1 MSFVPVPCRSK
12 QNEMIKFLL
21 FAITIRNS
29 FGTEK
34 TFEITYP
41 STPPSGYDWMDWE
54 FFYVSYLPLESI
66 MLKLLK
72 EVEILAIS

>member
-41 STPPSGYDWMDWE
+41 SNLPQAMIEWIENSFMSAIYSLNVIIFKFP
-54 FFYVSYLPLESI
+54 FF
-66 MLKLLK
+66 LLC
-72 EVEILAIS
+72 L